1 MGAAAHLGI
10 ESSDYD
16 KLIATL
22 IPAGGRVLR
31 AARV

>member
-10 ESSDYD
+10 KSSDYD
-16 KLIATL
+16 KMIATL
-22 IPAGGRVLR
+22 IPASGRVLR